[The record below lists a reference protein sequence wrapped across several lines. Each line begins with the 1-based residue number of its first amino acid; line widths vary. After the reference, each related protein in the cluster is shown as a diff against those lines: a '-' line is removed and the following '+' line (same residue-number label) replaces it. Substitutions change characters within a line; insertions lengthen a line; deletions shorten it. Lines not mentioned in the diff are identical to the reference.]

1 MFQNSISQ
9 NTKCAE
15 FNITLFTCIPYTFLK
30 VVRADPVC
38 SRNLTGTLLIMG
50 TTEKEEPGLT
60 IEIIRLT

>member
-1 MFQNSISQ
+1 MFQNGSSQ

-15 FNITLFTCIPYTFLK
+15 FIIMLLTCIPYTFLK
-30 VVRADPVC
+30 IVRADPVC

-50 TTEKEEPGLT
+50 TTEKEEPGLI